1 MSDPTLQLE
10 WVDQVAIVRLNDPA
24 TLNAITLSNVA
35 AFLDTLHE
43 IEARGRAMI
52 LTGAGKSFCSGAN
65 LSGGMGE
72 EVSPDQIDAGLA
84 LETHINPLMQRLHD
98 LQVPWISA
106 VRGAAAGAGA
116 SLALAADLIVASETA
131 YFLSAFSRIGLVPD
145 AGATHLL
152 VRTVG
157 RPRAMEMM
165 LLGEKLPAQTALAW
179 GLVNRVVPD
188 EQLETEALQ
197 LASRLAA
204 GPASLR
210 AIRKSAW
217 RAVDCSWAESL
228 QVEREQQLAAGR
240 TADFGE
246 GVAAFHGKRPARF
259 TGQ

>member
-10 WVDQVAIVRLNDPA
+10 WVDQVAIVRLNDPG
-24 TLNAITLSNVA
+24 TLNAITLGNVA
-35 AFLDTLHE
+35 ALADTLTE
-43 IEARGRAMI
+43 VEARGRAMI

-72 EVSPDQIDAGLA
+72 QVPPDQLDAGLA

-98 LQVPWISA
+98 LKVPWISA

-131 YFLSAFSRIGLVPD
+131 YFLSAFARIGLVPD

-165 LLGEKLPAQTALAW
+165 LLADKLPAHMALAW
-179 GLVNRVVPD
+179 GLINRVVPG
-188 EQLETEALQ
+188 EQLEAEALQ

-210 AIRKSAW
+210 AIRQAAW
-217 RAVDCSWAESL
+217 SAVDCSWAESL
-228 QVEREQQLAAGR
+228 QVERELQLAAGR

-246 GVAAFHGKRPARF
+246 GVAAFHDKRPTRF
-259 TGQ
+259 IGR